1 MSHPNCCEIPLDK
14 ALLERVR
21 SRKWFYEFDLP
32 DGSRT
37 QSYLPPGVEKIH
49 ATRLAM
55 LERGLAARF
64 GADLAGV
71 TAVDLACH
79 EGWFALH
86 MARRG
91 ATVLGLDVRQA
102 HVDDALLI
110 ARATGAQ
117 RFSAR
122 TFDVEEGRAAEVG
135 VHDVTLMLGLLY
147 HLENPMRALRLARAV
162 TRKALFIETQ
172 VVPHMSGLVD
182 WGSYTFQRRMVGVF
196 GIVDELGEEHAPEA
210 GTAGICLAP
219 SVEALEWLL
228 RKVGF
233 EHVERIAPP
242 DDGYEQHV
250 GNKRVMFA
258 AYPG

>member
-1 MSHPNCCEIPLDK
+1 MTLPHRRHISLDK

-21 SRKWFYEFDLP
+21 SRKWFYEFELP

-37 QSYLPPGVEKIH
+37 QSYLPAGVEKIH

-55 LERGLAARF
+55 LERGLASRF
-64 GADLAGV
+64 GADLTGV

-86 MARRG
+86 LARRG

-102 HVDDALLI
+102 HVDDALLM
-110 ARATGAQ
+110 ASATGAQ
-117 RFSAR
+117 RFAAR
-122 TFDVEEGRAAEVG
+122 TFDIEEGRAGEVG

-210 GTAGICLAP
+210 GTGGICLAP

-228 RKVGF
+228 KKVGF
-233 EHVERIAPP
+233 EHVERIPPP
-242 DDGYEQHV
+242 DNGYEQHV

-258 AYPG
+258 AYPA